1 MKKAVSRVLVAALL
15 VGMATFAVAAEM
27 GSWTGWITDS
37 HCAAKGASA
46 SHADCA
52 TKCVKDKGASWQF
65 INSADKSVWSL
76 SDQAA
81 AGKMVGKEV
90 TVKGTADASAKTIT
104 VSSIEDAKK

>member
-1 MKKAVSRVLVAALL
+1 MKKAVSRILVAALM